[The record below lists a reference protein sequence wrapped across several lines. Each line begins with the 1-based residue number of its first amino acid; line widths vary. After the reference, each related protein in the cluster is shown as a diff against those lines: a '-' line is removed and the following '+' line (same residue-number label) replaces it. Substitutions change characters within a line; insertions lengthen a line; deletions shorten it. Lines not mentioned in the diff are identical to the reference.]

1 MDICEL
7 KHKLRQLRRLE
18 QRIRFG
24 VEIQRK
30 GILIFES
37 FFDLGN
43 SNCCDAKYDLKR
55 LSEMSREEYRNVMNE
70 YWTCV
75 YNELFK
81 DKAIRAAGILKFDL
95 PYDADEQ
102 TIKKRFRELA
112 KLYHPDA
119 GGDAEQFLDLMDTYK
134 SLMRKKK

>member
-1 MDICEL
+1 
-7 KHKLRQLRRLE
+7 
-18 QRIRFG
+18 
-24 VEIQRK
+24 
-30 GILIFES
+30 
-37 FFDLGN
+37 
-43 SNCCDAKYDLKR
+43 
-55 LSEMSREEYRNVMNE
+55 VMNE